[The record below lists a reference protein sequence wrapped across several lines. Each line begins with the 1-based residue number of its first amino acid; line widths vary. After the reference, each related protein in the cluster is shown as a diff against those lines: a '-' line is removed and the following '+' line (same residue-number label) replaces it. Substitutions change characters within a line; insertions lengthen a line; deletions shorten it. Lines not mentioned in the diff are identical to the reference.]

1 MNLEVFPIE
10 ILINIFKFLD
20 NNQLRYLVQL
30 SCIKFRM
37 IYIKYYRL
45 IKSIKIYN
53 YNNVIEN
60 KYYIKYAYV
69 LFNNILNNNYKSEL
83 EELVLYNCN
92 FLTPK
97 YIMNIIS
104 NPKCFKVKILNL
116 SKLSCISSKY
126 IEVIYDNYTILNILN
141 IDLSGFS
148 KELIHYKK
156 EINYYIFNNNKWWE
170 NEENNYII
178 NLIINLTNIQL
189 LYLPNPYDIKL
200 KREIDFYRGEFK
212 LPPIELI

>member
-1 MNLEVFPIE
+1 M
-10 ILINIFKFLD
+10 
-20 NNQLRYLVQL
+20 
-30 SCIKFRM
+30 
-37 IYIKYYRL
+37 
-45 IKSIKIYN
+45 
-53 YNNVIEN
+53 
-60 KYYIKYAYV
+60 
-69 LFNNILNNNYKSEL
+69 
-83 EELVLYNCN
+83 
-92 FLTPK
+92 
-97 YIMNIIS
+97 
-104 NPKCFKVKILNL
+104 
-116 SKLSCISSKY
+116 
-126 IEVIYDNYTILNILN
+126 
-141 IDLSGFS
+141 SGFS